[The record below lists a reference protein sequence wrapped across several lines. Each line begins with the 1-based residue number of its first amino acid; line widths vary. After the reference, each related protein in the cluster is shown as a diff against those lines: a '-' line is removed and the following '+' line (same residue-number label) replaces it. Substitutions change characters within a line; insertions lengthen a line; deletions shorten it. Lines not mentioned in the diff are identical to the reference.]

1 MKNIKHFAVFFF
13 ILMATGCR
21 PEPDMDQ
28 LALLDYSFDINGESY
43 QQKIAFEGANVQYL
57 MARARKKHECPT
69 ETIWISLSM
78 VVFKGGL
85 LRMDFSIPGLEG
97 QYKVGSS
104 RSLTN
109 LCELKLL
116 GFIVLLIQVW
126 GFVLGEVSEIKGFY

>member
-1 MKNIKHFAVFFF
+1 MSHRN
-13 ILMATGCR
+13 
-21 PEPDMDQ
+21 D
-28 LALLDYSFDINGESY
+28 LDITF
-43 QQKIAFEGANVQYL
+43 
-57 MARARKKHECPT
+57 H
-69 ETIWISLSM
+69 
-78 VVFKGGL
+78 GGIQRRL

-126 GFVLGEVSEIKGFY
+126 GFVLGEVSEIKGFD

>member
-78 VVFKGGL
+78 VVFKGGYSEWISVFPVLRDNTKWVL
-85 LRMDFSIPGLEG
+85 LD
-97 QYKVGSS
+97 
-104 RSLTN
+104 RSLTCASSN
-109 LCELKLL
+109 Y
-116 GFIVLLIQVW
+116 W
-126 GFVLGEVSEIKGFY
+126 GSLYC